1 MPKDSVSVSP
11 DLPRQSRNP
20 IRGRLRVRHF
30 AIAVT
35 MLAVFVGLRIWDPAP
50 VQALR
55 LQVFDLYQR
64 IQPRVAS
71 TRPVVIVDIDDQSL
85 TELGQWPWPRNLIA
99 DMVDRLFRLRAVVV
113 GFDVVFAEPD
123 RLSPHLIIQQLPA
136 LGKEAVAAL
145 QALPS
150 NDAFFAESLRRG
162 RVVLG
167 QAPTQQ
173 NTAAQLRPLARKSA
187 LAEVG
192 GDPRR
197 YMFAFGGIVRN
208 IEQLEQSAKGLGSIT
223 SVPDVDGVARRVPLV
238 VRVGGEVIP
247 SLSVEMLRLATG
259 QSTVVVRSNVA
270 GIDSVIVGGVAIQTE
285 RDGRKW
291 VHFAPPDPA
300 RYVSAADVLRGS
312 VAPERIAGKLV
323 LVGTSATGLK
333 DVKTT
338 PMSPETPGVEVHAQ
352 LLEAVLS
359 GSNLVRPNYALGAEL
374 TALVGITLV
383 VAALTAFGG
392 ALATL
397 GVGGV
402 LATGLTTGSWYLYS
416 REGVLIDIAFPAIG
430 AFAVYAVLV
439 YARYVREE
447 SERKS
452 VRRAFGQYLS
462 PALVD
467 QLASDPSRLA
477 LGGERR
483 TMTFLFS
490 DVRGFT
496 SISERY
502 KADPTGLTRLINRF
516 LTPMTDVIL
525 ARNGTIDKYMGDCIM
540 AFWNAPLPDHA
551 HATHALE
558 AALGM
563 IQALAILN
571 AELRAEALSG
581 ADGKPAAAPV
591 ELQIGIGLN
600 TGDCVVGNMGSRQ
613 RFDYSVLGDAV
624 NLASRLESQSK
635 VYGVVTVIGEETA
648 AAAVDFPLIELDL
661 IAVKG
666 KTEPARIFT
675 ILGDR
680 SRTASREFQELRE
693 RHDRMLT
700 CYRAQSWSSA
710 QALLAEC
717 RALAPELTALYD
729 LYAARIAAFEAS
741 PPASDWKG
749 VYVAETK

>member
-1 MPKDSVSVSP
+1 MDQRSVQPATPQQQRFRV
-11 DLPRQSRNP
+11 
-20 IRGRLRVRHF
+20 RGRLGARHF
-30 AIAVT
+30 AIAGVL
-35 MLAVFVGLRIWDPAP
+35 LALFVGLRIWDPAP
-50 VQALR
+50 VEALR

-64 IQPRVAS
+64 IQPRVPSAQ
-71 TRPVVIVDIDDQSL
+71 PVVIVDIDDASL
-85 TELGQWPWPRNLIA
+85 AEIGQWPWPRNLIA
-99 DMVDRLFRLRAVVV
+99 EMVDRLFRLRAVVV

-123 RLSPHLIIQQLPA
+123 RLSPHLVAQQLPA

-145 QALPS
+145 RALPS
-150 NDAFFAESLRRG
+150 NDAIFADSLRRG

-173 NTAAQLRPLARKSA
+173 NVLGQTRPLARKAA

-192 GDPRR
+192 GDPRP
-197 YMFAFGGIVRN
+197 YMFPFGGMVRN
-208 IEQLEQSAKGLGSIT
+208 IEPLEQSAKGLGSIT
-223 SVPDVDGVARRVPLV
+223 SVPDIDGVARRVPLV
-238 VRVGGEVIP
+238 VRVGTEVIP
-247 SLSVEMLRLATG
+247 SLSIEMLRLATG
-259 QSTVVVRSNVA
+259 QSTIVVRSNVA
-270 GIDSVIVGGVAIQTE
+270 GIDGLIVGGVAIASE

-291 VHFAPPDPA
+291 VHFAPSDPI
-300 RYVSAADVLRGS
+300 RYVSAVDVLRGS

-323 LVGTSATGLK
+323 LVGTSAAGLK

-338 PMSPETPGVEVHAQ
+338 PLSPETPGVEVHAQ

-359 GSNLVRPNYALGAEL
+359 GSNLTRPNYALGAEL
-374 TALVGITLV
+374 VALVGVAFL

-397 GVGGV
+397 GIGGA
-402 LATGLTTGSWYLYS
+402 LAAGLTTGSWYLYS

-467 QLASDPSRLA
+467 ELANDPSRLT
-477 LGGERR
+477 LGGELR

-490 DVRGFT
+490 DIRGFT

-502 KADPTGLTRLINRF
+502 KSDPTSLTRLVNRF
-516 LTPMTDVIL
+516 MTPMTDVIL
-525 ARNGTIDKYMGDCIM
+525 ARSGTIDKYIGDCIM
-540 AFWNAPLPDHA
+540 AFWNAPLPDAA

-558 AALGM
+558 AALDM
-563 IQALAILN
+563 SQALAILN
-571 AELRAEALSG
+571 AELRAEAGSG
-581 ADGKPAAAPV
+581 MSEKRSAAPI
-591 ELQIGIGLN
+591 ELQIGIGIN

-635 VYGVVTVIGEETA
+635 AYGVVTVIGEATA
-648 AAAVDFPLIELDL
+648 TQAGDFPLIELDL

-666 KTEPARIFT
+666 KTEPVRIFT
-675 ILGDR
+675 LLGDR
-680 SRTASREFQELRE
+680 SRSASREFQELRD
-693 RHDRMLT
+693 RHGRMLAA
-700 CYRAQSWSSA
+700 YRRQDWSA
-710 QALLAEC
+710 ARALLVDC
-717 RALAPELTALYD
+717 RTSAPELGQLYD
-729 LYAARIAAFEAS
+729 LYAARIDAFEAS
-741 PPASDWKG
+741 PPGPDWRG